1 MLLISTFSMAQTVD
15 KWETQGNVADST
27 TFIGTTNAA
36 CLRFRSNN
44 IERMRIN
51 EDGKV
56 GIGVENPLKKLDIA
70 GDIRLTGDIIFK
82 GYEDLQDTINRFLMI
97 NKSGGTKS
105 VNYNALKASLYSKD
119 CYKVL
124 GTIDL
129 SGLPGGQTLV
139 AYDLP
144 AWASRVEGTKSILYT
159 GSKCAAW
166 VGINTD
172 LPEARLDVRGDAQF
186 SSGVRIGYLP
196 SVSAGL
202 YIENKLDGSNNLVF
216 ENLLL
221 IKDENSRRILQ
232 LQNNGLLR
240 AREIK
245 VDQAN
250 WPDFV
255 FHKDYDLMPLEEVQ
269 AYINTYGHLPNVPSA
284 EEVEEDGINLGDA
297 AKTSMQKIEELTL
310 YLLEINEKVE
320 NQEKEQQEQAETIKL
335 QQELLQQ
342 QQETIRL
349 QQQLIEELKKE
360 TSKK

>member
-1 MLLISTFSMAQTVD
+1 MSSISFSQNSNEW
-15 KWETQGNVADST
+15 KTQGNVADSS
-27 TFIGTTNAA
+27 TFIGTTNNA

-44 IERMRIN
+44 TERMRIS
-51 EDGKV
+51 EEGKV
-56 GIGVENPLKKLDIA
+56 GIGVENPQKTLDIN
-70 GDIRLTGDIIFK
+70 GDIQLTGDITFK
-82 GYEDLQDTINRFLMI
+82 NYADASDTINRFLMI
-97 NKSGGTKS
+97 NENGTTRS
-105 VNYNALKASLYSKD
+105 VNYNGLKASLYSSD

-124 GTIDL
+124 GTIGL
-129 SGLPGGQTLV
+129 NGLPGGQTLV

-144 AWASRVEGTKSILYT
+144 AWASRVEGAKSILYT
-159 GSKCAAW
+159 GSECAAW

-172 LPEARLDVRGDAQF
+172 LPEARLDVRGEAQF
-186 SSGVRIGYLP
+186 SKGVRIGHLP

-284 EEVEEDGINLGDA
+284 KEVEEDGVNLGDA

-310 YLLEINEKVE
+310 YLLEVNEKVE
-320 NQEKEQQEQAETIKL
+320 RQEKTLAEQQKLIK
-335 QQELLQQ
+335 QQE
-342 QQETIRL
+342 ETLKL